1 MTNREF
7 YTNIANGTIT
17 EAEKEFALAAI
28 AKMDETNEK
37 RKNKTSPKDAEKA
50 AADAVVRENI
60 FALLTADPQ
69 TAADLGAQVGV
80 STPKATAELRKLV
93 ADGRVSKTDIKVP
106 KKGTCKGYFIPAV
119 ETVDETVE
127 G

>member
-28 AKMDETNEK
+28 AKMDATNEA

-60 FALLTADPQ
+60 FALLTAVPQ
-69 TAADLGAQVGV
+69 TASDLGAQVGV

-93 ADGRVSKTDIKVP
+93 ADERVCKADISVP
-106 KKGTCKGYFIPAV
+106 KKGKCKGYFLPATDV
-119 ETVDETVE
+119 AEDAEA
-127 G
+127 

>member
-28 AKMDETNEK
+28 AKMDATNEA

-69 TAADLGAQVGV
+69 TASDLGAQVGV

-93 ADGRVSKTDIKVP
+93 ADGRVEKTDISVP
-106 KKGTCKGYFIPAV
+106 KKGKCKGYFLAPTNV
-119 ETVDETVE
+119 ETDAE
-127 G
+127 

>member
-7 YTNIANGTIT
+7 YTNIANGNVT

-37 RKNKTSPKDAEKA
+37 RKNKVSPKDAEKA
-50 AADAVVRENI
+50 EADAKVREAI
-60 FALLTADPQ
+60 FALITNDPQ

-93 ADGRVSKTDIKVP
+93 ADGRVVKSDIKVP
-106 KKGTCKGYFIPAV
+106 KKGTCKGYSLPVADA
-119 ETVDETVE
+119 E
-127 G
+127 

>member
-28 AKMDETNEK
+28 AKMDAVNEA

-60 FALLTADPQ
+60 FALLTAEPQ
-69 TAADLGAQVGV
+69 IAADLGAQVGV

-93 ADGRVSKTDIKVP
+93 AEGGVGKTDIKVP
-106 KKGTCKGYFIPAV
+106 KKGTVKGYFLLD
-119 ETVDETVE
+119 TDTVE

>member
-1 MTNREF
+1 MTKREF

-17 EAEKEFALAAI
+17 DVEKEMALAEI
-28 AKMDETNEK
+28 AKLDETNEK

-50 AADAVVRENI
+50 AADAVIRENI
-60 FALLTADPQ
+60 FALITSDPQ

-93 ADGRVSKTDIKVP
+93 ADGRVVKSDIKVP
-106 KKGTCKGYFIPAV
+106 KRGTCKGYSLPVADA
-119 ETVDETVE
+119 E
-127 G
+127 

>member
-7 YTNIANGTIT
+7 YTNIANGTVT

-28 AKMDETNEK
+28 AKMDATNEA

-60 FALLTADPQ
+60 FAILTAEPQ
-69 TAADLGAQVGV
+69 TASDLGAQVGV

-93 ADGRVSKTDIKVP
+93 AEGRVEKTDIKVP
-106 KKGTCKGYFIPAV
+106 KKGTVKGYFIPAV
-119 ETVDETVE
+119 DEVVE

>member
-7 YTNIANGTIT
+7 YTNIANGNVT

-37 RKNKTSPKDAEKA
+37 RKNKTSPKEAEKA
-50 AADAVVRENI
+50 AADEKVREEI
-60 FALLTADPQ
+60 FALITADPQ
-69 TAADLGAQVGV
+69 TAADLGAKVGV

-93 ADGRVSKTDIKVP
+93 GDGRVAKTDISVP
-106 KKGTCKGYFIPAV
+106 KKGKCKGYFLTPTAV
-119 ETVDETVE
+119 ETDAQ
-127 G
+127 

>member
-28 AKMDETNEK
+28 AKMDATNEA

-50 AADAVVRENI
+50 AADAAVRESI
-60 FALLTADPQ
+60 FALLTAEPQ
-69 TAADLGAQVGV
+69 TASDLGAQVGV

-93 ADGRVSKTDIKVP
+93 AEGRVEKTDVKVP
-106 KKGTCKGYFIPAV
+106 KKGTVKGYFIPAA
-119 ETVDETVE
+119 EIVE

>member
-28 AKMDETNEK
+28 AKMDATNEA
-37 RKNKTSPKDAEKA
+37 RKNKPSKTAI
-50 AADAVVRENI
+50 ENEPI
-60 FALLTADPQ
+60 VASLTAALTSDPQ
-69 TAADLGAQVGV
+69 TAADL
-80 STPKATAELRKLV
+80 ATAVGISTQKASSLLRQIV
-93 ADGRVSKTDIKVP
+93 ASGVAVASDIKVP
-106 KKGTCKGYFIPAV
+106 KKGTCKGYALAPV
-119 ETVDETVE
+119 ETVE

>member
-1 MTNREF
+1 MTKREF

-17 EAEKEFALAAI
+17 DAEKEMALAEI
-28 AKMDETNEK
+28 AKMDATNEA
-37 RKNKTSPKDAEKA
+37 RKNKTSPKEAEKQE
-50 AADAVVRENI
+50 ADAKIRESI
-60 FALLTADPQ
+60 FALITSDPQ

-93 ADGRVSKTDIKVP
+93 ADGRVEKTDIKVP
-106 KKGTCKGYFIPAV
+106 KKGTCKGYFIPATEDV
-119 ETVDETVE
+119 AE

>member
-1 MTNREF
+1 MTKREF

-17 EAEKEFALAAI
+17 DAEKEMALAEI
-28 AKMDETNEK
+28 AKLDATNEA

-50 AADAVVRENI
+50 AEDAKIRENI
-60 FALLTADPQ
+60 FALITAEPQ
-69 TAADLGAQVGV
+69 TASDLGAQVGV

-93 ADGRVSKTDIKVP
+93 ADGRVGKTDIKVP
-106 KKGTCKGYFIPAV
+106 KKGTVKGYFIPA
-119 ETVDETVE
+119 TDEVVE

>member
-1 MTNREF
+1 MTKREF

-17 EAEKEFALAAI
+17 DVEKEMALAEI
-28 AKMDETNEK
+28 AKLDETNEK

-50 AADAVVRENI
+50 AEDAKIRESI
-60 FALLTADPQ
+60 FALITSDPQ

-93 ADGRVSKTDIKVP
+93 ADCRVCKADIKVP
-106 KKGTCKGYFIPAV
+106 KKGTCKGYFLPATDV
-119 ETVDETVE
+119 AEDAEA
-127 G
+127 

>member
-17 EAEKEFALAAI
+17 DAEKEFALAAI
-28 AKMDETNEK
+28 AKMDATNEA

-50 AADAVVRENI
+50 AADAAVRESI
-60 FALLTADPQ
+60 FALLTAEPQ
-69 TAADLGAQVGV
+69 TASDLGAQVGV

-93 ADGRVSKTDIKVP
+93 AEGRVEKTDVKVP
-106 KKGTCKGYFIPAV
+106 KKGTVKGYFIPAA
-119 ETVDETVE
+119 EIVE